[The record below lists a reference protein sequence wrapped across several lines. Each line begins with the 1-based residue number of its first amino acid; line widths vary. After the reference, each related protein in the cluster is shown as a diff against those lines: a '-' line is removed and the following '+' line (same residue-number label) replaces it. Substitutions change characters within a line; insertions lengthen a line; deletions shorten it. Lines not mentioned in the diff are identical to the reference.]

1 MENLQLNLQEVN
13 HGSEFISVIAV
24 TVVINVLLQGL
35 SKVKLAFTL
44 NQNSTLKLV
53 LIFKHTED
61 VRTKLTSILCSVGWS
76 DPSASSALER
86 KYQQSWQHPGWFP

>member
-24 TVVINVLLQGL
+24 IVVINVLLQGL

-44 NQNSTLKLV
+44 NQNSTLKLS
-53 LIFKHTED
+53 LN
-61 VRTKLTSILCSVGWS
+61 L
-76 DPSASSALER
+76 
-86 KYQQSWQHPGWFP
+86 